1 MKNQKFKAFV
11 VRDKNKSGIESMDLD
26 ELMSGNV
33 LVKVKY
39 SSLNYKDGLAVLNK
53 SPIIRRY
60 PMIPGSDFAG
70 IVVKSDYKRFKKGDK
85 VLCNGWGIGEKHF
98 GGFSEYA
105 RVNGKWLIHLPNKF
119 TLEQSM
125 IIGAAGYTAS
135 LCVQELKKKILKK
148 RRKNLVDFHLVK
160 KR

>member
-1 MKNQKFKAFV
+1 
-11 VRDKNKSGIESMDLD
+11 
-26 ELMSGNV
+26 
-33 LVKVKY
+33 
-39 SSLNYKDGLAVLNK
+39 
-53 SPIIRRY
+53 
-60 PMIPGSDFAG
+60 MIPGSDFAG

-135 LCVQELKKKILKK
+135 LCVQELKKVILIYNRIKIK
-148 RRKNLVDFHLVK
+148 
-160 KR
+160 